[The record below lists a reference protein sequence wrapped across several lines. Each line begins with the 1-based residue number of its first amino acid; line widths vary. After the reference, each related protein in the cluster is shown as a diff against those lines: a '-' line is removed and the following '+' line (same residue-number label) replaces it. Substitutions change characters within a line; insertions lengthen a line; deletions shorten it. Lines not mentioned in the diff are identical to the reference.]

1 MAKALFEALIEGIMI
16 KLNINQSDRLIIPA
30 PGAGLSICLAKV
42 SSYNEIKLTETN
54 SSGET
59 IAIINHEMIDTNIMI
74 RVKENT
80 GVWLSGKV
88 DNEITLF
95 YYIDNA

>member
-1 MAKALFEALIEGIMI
+1 MAKPLFEALIEGIMI

-59 IAIINHEMIDTNIMI
+59 IATINHEMIDTNIMI
-74 RVKENT
+74 RVKENI

-88 DNEITLF
+88 NNQITLF